1 MEPSHTVDEISY
13 FRTPLTWEGFTEDV
27 LERYGD
33 EFFEYR
39 GRKLFI
45 QYLPPWSIVDPTV
58 LDDGAYPVLFSGS
71 HDFREFLEQKVPVL
85 DGRSIHDAYAEIRLF
100 SN

>member
-13 FRTPLTWEGFTEDV
+13 FPMHLTWDEFTEDV
-27 LERYGD
+27 LDRYGD

-58 LDDGAYPVLFSGS
+58 LEDGTYPVLFSGS
-71 HDFREFLEQKVPVL
+71 YRFREFLEQPVPVL
-85 DGRSIHDAYAEIRLF
+85 GNRSIHDVYDEIRLF

>member
-1 MEPSHTVDEISY
+1 MEPSHTVDEIVY
-13 FRTPLTWEGFTEDV
+13 FPEPMTWDEFTEDI

-33 EFFEYR
+33 EFFEYN
-39 GRKLFI
+39 GRKLMI

-58 LDDGAYPVLFSGS
+58 LEKGTYPVLFSGS
-71 HDFREFLEQKVPVL
+71 DWFREFLEQPMSVL
-85 DGRSIHDAYAEIRLF
+85 DGLSIHEAYGRIRPF